1 MDLHETPFSSIL
13 PLAAAVIFLS
23 HAIQRPAHERVRLAL
38 GILHA
43 LSVLVYLI
51 ATSRQSSLSSFS
63 QFAVPLIIGLAI
75 HSTAIL
81 FVQKSVVRHRRAS
94 YLQRIRTVY
103 RIWTNVRN
111 LPLDRYK
118 VSLPEEPDSKRMW
131 FAAKRVAR
139 LVALWCL
146 QRGATS
152 TISFIFRRLNVTTDS
167 LSPSHQGL
175 VPLASDTAV
184 RGIMSV
190 YWIWT
195 SYYSLTLGHDLA
207 AILFVAILGWDSTGE
222 WPPLFGNL
230 MDAYTLR
237 RFWGDFWHGL
247 HVHPFTLWIPFPHFS
262 RSRRVRG
269 AFTSFWVFVLAALS
283 HAAVNL
289 VLYRKPFLI
298 YINSEKHGSVEETLR

>member
-1 MDLHETPFSSIL
+1 MNLHETPFSSIL
-13 PLAAAVIFLS
+13 PLAAAVTFLS
-23 HAIQRPAHERVRLAL
+23 HAIQRPAHDRVRLAL
-38 GILHA
+38 GILHT
-43 LSVLVYLI
+43 LSVLVCLI
-51 ATSRQSSLSSFS
+51 ATSRQSSLSPFS

-75 HSTAIL
+75 HSTAII
-81 FVQKSVVRHRRAS
+81 FVKNSVVRLHGAS
-94 YLQRIRTVY
+94 YSQRNRIIY

-118 VSLPEEPDSKRMW
+118 VSLPAEPGSKRIW

-139 LVALWCL
+139 LFALWCL
-146 QRGATS
+146 QRGTSS
-152 TISFIFRRLNVTTDS
+152 TISFIFRRLGVTIDS

-175 VPLASDTAV
+175 VPLASDKAV

-207 AILFVAILGWDSTGE
+207 IILFVAILGWDSTDE

-247 HVHPFTLWIPFPHFS
+247 HVYPFLLWIPSPRFS

-269 AFTSFWVFVLAALS
+269 AFLSFWVFVLAALS

-289 VLYRKPFLI
+289 VLYRKPFLQD
-298 YINSEKHGSVEETLR
+298 INSEKHGSVEEYLR